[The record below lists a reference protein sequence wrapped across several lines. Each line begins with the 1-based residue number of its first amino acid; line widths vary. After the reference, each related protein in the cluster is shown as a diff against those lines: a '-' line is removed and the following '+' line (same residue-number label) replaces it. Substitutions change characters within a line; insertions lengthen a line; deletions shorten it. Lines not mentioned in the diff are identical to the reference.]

1 MNLNKAMIIGNL
13 TRDPELRYTP
23 QGVAVCTIGLA
34 TNRAWTSDDGVKHEE
49 AEFHRLVAWN
59 KLAELCAQLLFK
71 GRKIYI
77 EGRLQ
82 TRQWA
87 GQDGVQR
94 KTTEIVINNMILLDS
109 RQAAEAMRGA
119 DVDQKSKEEP
129 AKEVVAPEIKKVSV
143 GGSAP
148 KTTAD
153 DVVGKVP
160 ADLAV
165 AKAGDDQGDD
175 SKKKPK
181 KEKADEVAVKADK
194 KKEDNSDT
202 KEVKGEDIPF

>member
-1 MNLNKAMIIGNL
+1 MARSLNKVQLIGNL

-71 GRKIYI
+71 GRKIYA

-109 RQAAEAMRGA
+109 RQSAEAMKPIKN
-119 DVDQKSKEEP
+119 VSK
-129 AKEVVAPEIKKVSV
+129 V
-143 GGSAP
+143 
-148 KTTAD
+148 TAD
-153 DVVGKVP
+153 AVVGKVP
-160 ADLAV
+160 VDLAV
-165 AKAGDDQGDD
+165 AKASDDKGDDG
-175 SKKKPK
+175 KKKPK
-181 KEKADEVAVKADK
+181 KEKVDEIAVKTDK
-194 KKEDNSDT
+194 KKEDDSGS